1 MKNMGSVILSHNKQ
15 VLNPNKEYF
24 GCNHKIKDECPLGN
38 KCLTPNTVYEA
49 KFSNETK
56 DK

>member
-1 MKNMGSVILSHNKQ
+1 MRNIGSVILLHNKQ

-24 GCNHKIKDECPLGN
+24 RCNHKIKDECPLDN